1 MGKQLIIVESPA
13 KVRTIKKFLGSGY
26 DVAASV
32 GHVRD
37 LPAKQLGVDE
47 TTFDPEYRIIPGK
60 EKIVEK
66 LRKSAAKADSVFLA
80 PDPDREGEAI
90 AWHVAELIR
99 DTADDIRRIQF
110 NEITSRAVKEAL
122 EHPRELDQ
130 SLFNSQQARRILDR
144 LVGYKVSPLL
154 WKKVKRGISAGRVQ
168 SVALKIIVDR
178 EKERLAFEP
187 QEYWLLKAVLEGGQ
201 PPAFG
206 TDLWKMDGKTAE
218 VGDQA
223 TAEAVEAEAREKGFT
238 VSEVAEK
245 QRSRAPLPP
254 FITSTLQQEASRR
267 LGYSA
272 KKTMSTAQR
281 LYEGV
286 DLGAAGTTA
295 LITYMRTD
303 SVRISDDARD
313 DAAAFIKDRFGEK
326 FYPPK
331 ARKFKTK
338 SSAQDAHEAIRPVD
352 VNITPKDVADALPRD
367 QHRLYT
373 LVWQR
378 FVASQMANA
387 TFKDTTITA
396 SAGTT
401 LWRAKGERLLFLGWL
416 KAYGDDAHKEAPQLP
431 KVVEG
436 ETLELKELTKEQ
448 KFTQPP
454 PRYSEASLVKELEE
468 KGIGRPSTY
477 AAIIA
482 TLLDREY
489 CRMEDKRFAP
499 TDLGVTVSDL
509 LSEHFVNLMDVH
521 FTARMEDSLDAVAE
535 GKQDWVALL
544 KDFTGDFY
552 TTLDKARTVWP
563 TSSGAWTRTSPA
575 RPAASPWSSSSARPA
590 PSWPARAI
598 PAAPTPRTSGAGT
611 RARSS
616 SRRRSPPR
624 RSSWGATA
632 GMQDRRPGAQA
643 RPHGLA
649 VHRLQ
654 QLPGLHLHRA
664 LLHGR
669 ALPPG
674 RLRRDPG
681 GEELAAGQ
689 DILLLQQL
697 PRLQVRHVEPPVK
710 SRAPIAA
717 SPSWNARPPGPR
729 VRTCPARRSP
739 ASTSVR
745 WTIKHKDPGRVTEN
759 ACAFSPPRPL

>member
-13 KVRTIKKFLGSGY
+13 KVRTIKKFLGSGF

-47 TTFDPEYRIIPGK
+47 TTFDPEYRVIPGK
-60 EKIVEK
+60 EKVVDK
-66 LRKSAAKADSVFLA
+66 LRKAAAKADSVFLA

-99 DTADDIRRIQF
+99 DAAEDIRRIQF

-130 SLFNSQQARRILDR
+130 RLFNSQQARRVLDR

-168 SVALKIIVDR
+168 SVALKLIVDR

-187 QEYWLLKAVLEGGQ
+187 QEYWLLKTVLEGDT
-201 PPAFG
+201 PPSFTA
-206 TDLWKMDGKTAE
+206 DLWKVGGKAAE

-223 TAEAVEAEAREKGFT
+223 AAEAVEAEARQSGFT

-245 QRSRAPLPP
+245 QRSRAPTPP

-267 LGYSA
+267 LGFSA

-313 DAAAFIKDRFGEK
+313 DARSFITDRFGEK

-331 ARKFKTK
+331 ARTFKTK

-352 VNITPKDVADALPRD
+352 VNITPQDVAGALPRD

-396 SAGTT
+396 QAGNT
-401 LWRAKGERLLFLGWL
+401 LWRAKGERLVFPGWL
-416 KAYGDDAHKEAPQLP
+416 KAYGDDAHKEAPELP
-431 KVVEG
+431 KVAKG
-436 ETLELKELTKEQ
+436 QALDIKDLTKEQ

-489 CRMEDKRFAP
+489 CLMEDKRFAP

-509 LSEHFVNLMDVH
+509 LSEHFANLMDVH
-521 FTARMEDSLDAVAE
+521 FTARMEDSLDQVAE

-544 KDFTGDFY
+544 KEFTGEFY
-552 TTLDKARTVWP
+552 PTLDKAKDGMAHVKRGLETDVECDQCGKP
-563 TSSGAWTRTSPA
+563 MVIKFGK
-575 RPAASPWSSSSARPA
+575 
-590 PSWPARAI
+590 
-598 PAAPTPRTSGAGT
+598 AGT
-611 RARSS
+611 FLACSGYPGCTNTKNFRRDAKGEIVIEEKAPVEEIKLGRKCPECKTGDLVLKRSRTGSRFIACNNYPDCTYTEPFSTGVPCPQEGCGGTLVEKS
-616 SRRRSPPR
+616 SRRGKVFYSCNNYP
-624 RSSWGATA
+624 
-632 GMQDRRPGAQA
+632 DCKY
-643 RPHGLA
+643 
-649 VHRLQ
+649 
-654 QLPGLHLHRA
+654 A
-664 LLHGR
+664 LWN
-669 ALPPG
+669 
-674 RLRRDPG
+674 
-681 GEELAAGQ
+681 
-689 DILLLQQL
+689 
-697 PRLQVRHVEPPVK
+697 PPVEEPCPECGFPLLERKTTRAKGPHLSCPQK
-710 SRAPIAA
+710 SCKY
-717 SPSWNARPPGPR
+717 
-729 VRTCPARRSP
+729 T
-739 ASTSVR
+739 
-745 WTIKHKDPGRVTEN
+745 
-759 ACAFSPPRPL
+759 RPLDD